1 MSGLILHKLK
11 KTYPNGVNAVQD
23 VDLEIVDG
31 EFMVLVGPSGCGKTT
46 TLRMIAGL
54 EEITGGIL
62 KIGEREMNN
71 VPPGERNVS
80 MVFQNYAL
88 YPHMTVFQNMAF
100 GLKVRKVHKLKIQDI
115 VQNTAQKLGLEE
127 LLKRKPGQLSGGQRQ
142 RVALGRAMVRDPAV
156 FLLDEPLSNLDA
168 KMRTTMRRE
177 LSLLQKDLKATMIY
191 VTHDQAEAMTLGD
204 RICVMHEGRIQ
215 QVGRP
220 MDVYDKPAN
229 RFVASFLGNPPMNL
243 LHGKEQIGVRPEKLR
258 IGPAP
263 ENSCLQLNGILDMV
277 EQTGDSQILYLKC
290 GQDTVAIRVQE
301 GEYTTGQELTCHA
314 RPQDLHTFPNNESAD
329 TH

>member
-1 MSGLILHKLK
+1 MAGLTLQKLNK
-11 KTYPNGVNAVQD
+11 VYANGVNAVQD
-23 VDLEIVDG
+23 IDLEIVDG

-88 YPHMTVFQNMAF
+88 YPHMTVFQNMSF
-100 GLKVRKVHKLKIQDI
+100 GLKVRKVHKSEIQDI
-115 VQNTAQKLGLEE
+115 VQDTAKKLGLEE

-142 RVALGRAMVRDPAV
+142 RVALGRAMVRKPSV

-177 LSLLQKDLKATMIY
+177 LSLLQKELKATMIY

-314 RPQDLHTFPNNESAD
+314 LPQDLHTFSKQ
-329 TH
+329 